1 MSCKSLIFCNKSL
14 PDCIE
19 DADPCSAP
27 LGSEGPS
34 AGEEVVEG
42 AAGVEED
49 AVSSAPEVELLPT
62 SAMARSPQSAH
73 SKVRQRMLAAILG
86 QN

>member
-1 MSCKSLIFCNKSL
+1 M
-14 PDCIE
+14 
-19 DADPCSAP
+19 
-27 LGSEGPS
+27 
-34 AGEEVVEG
+34 EG
-42 AAGVEED
+42 AAGVEVD